1 MAALRPGMEYATAG
15 TDAVESVVPEEYGG
29 IWFFRGPLGCGSLGV
44 TLLEL
49 KPGGKGNPHDHAGD
63 GQEEVYLVVEGEL
76 TVQPGGGEERA
87 ADEEL
92 TLGECEAVG
101 VGPVTRRQLHNHG
114 DGTVGV
120 AIAGAP

>member
-15 TDAVESVVPEEYGG
+15 TDAVDSVVPEEYGG
-29 IWFFRGPLGCGSLGV
+29 IWFIRGPLGCRSLGV

-49 KPGGKGNPHDHAGD
+49 EPGGKGNPHDRAGD

-114 DGTVGV
+114 DGTVRV